1 MFSVCFVTKTGRGAE
16 VGASSSPG
24 VGKYLPWSLESKAF
38 LCIKLNRSDD
48 SLYVKANSEAISRV
62 PLFLSWTFSVLEP
75 WSPGTLYFW
84 L

>member
-1 MFSVCFVTKTGRGAE
+1 MFRVCFVTKTGTYCMVLWFRKGRGVE
-16 VGASSSPG
+16 VGGSSSPG

-62 PLFLSWTFSVLEP
+62 PLFLS
-75 WSPGTLYFW
+75 
-84 L
+84 